1 MGENFFSMG
10 WLTEKC
16 ETCGSACC
24 TTIIGHAVGSTV
36 GRCRALTLFLHLFII
51 ILIGY
56 HFKDLNGAGFF
67 RFTQDMA
74 KISCVLITLSIIN
87 GAWRLYELSILKL
100 LPISR
105 IDFICFYFYIV
116 WNFIAGLGCFLAT
129 FINFNG
135 TSVVKWGIIISAL
148 LWIAIFPPLILVK
161 ELKRTKFGSQ
171 SSQNFDSIPSPS
183 GIPVPDS
190 FLNQPASTSL
200 VVTIT

>member
-1 MGENFFSMG
+1 MGEISV
-10 WLTEKC
+10 WRKYKLDQKLPTP
-16 ETCGSACC
+16 
-24 TTIIGHAVGSTV
+24 
-36 GRCRALTLFLHLFII
+36 
-51 ILIGY
+51 
-56 HFKDLNGAGFF
+56 FK
-67 RFTQDMA
+67 
-74 KISCVLITLSIIN
+74 
-87 GAWRLYELSILKL
+87 
-100 LPISR
+100 
-105 IDFICFYFYIV
+105 
-116 WNFIAGLGCFLAT
+116 
-129 FINFNG
+129 G